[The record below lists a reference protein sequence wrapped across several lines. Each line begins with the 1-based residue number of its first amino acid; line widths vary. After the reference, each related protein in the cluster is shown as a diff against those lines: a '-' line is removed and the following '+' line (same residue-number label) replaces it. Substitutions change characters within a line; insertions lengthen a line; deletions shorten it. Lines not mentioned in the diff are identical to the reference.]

1 MQPLVLPLAVVLPR
15 HHCRCAAESC
25 RPSLFCPLPS
35 SCRLQ
40 LSLCHVV
47 VSPVAVIVPCCCAAC
62 WRCRV
67 ACCSAE
73 HCRRHVARRFR
84 PRHRATHHHRRVTR
98 CCAAPC
104 RCRAA
109 HRRCRAASLCCLL
122 PSALP
127 SLPGGGVP
135 WFVDLFVIDG
145 DRWEAVLILC
155 IPT

>member
-84 PRHRATHHHRRVTR
+84 PHHRATHRHCRVTR
-98 CCAAPC
+98 RCDVVVPRHCAA
-104 RCRAA
+104 
-109 HRRCRAASLCCLL
+109 CCLQRCL
-122 PSALP
+122 RCPAAGCHGL
-127 SLPGGGVP
+127 
-135 WFVDLFVIDG
+135 
-145 DRWEAVLILC
+145 LICL
-155 IPT
+155 